1 MKIKS
6 ILLLALFLFEI
17 FPAFGEPI
25 LKDDTLVVKK
35 FVSDLS
41 RPTTMTFVDNEI
53 LVLQKD
59 DGKVR
64 LISNGVLQEKPVL
77 DVSVSND
84 SERGLLGIITVDSTV
99 YLYFT
104 ESTTDGG
111 QPLGNRIYRYI
122 WDGQELVN
130 PTLIKDLPA
139 TPGPNHDG
147 GAMVTG
153 LDGTVYAVIGDL
165 NRNGILQNYPR
176 GEPDDTGV
184 ILRVAPEG
192 PYYAMGIR
200 NSFGLAIDP
209 VTGNLW
215 QTENGPDKYD
225 EVNLVS
231 PNFNS
236 GWEMIMG
243 PATESE
249 LALLPSFGNFVY
261 SDPEFSWE
269 EVVAPTALSFI
280 DSTGFEKY
288 KNSLFVGDCNFGN
301 LYKFELNSGRTEF
314 VFDDQAL
321 ADRVINT
328 GERTEE
334 IVFGTGF
341 GCITDLEVG
350 PDGSLYV
357 VSLTHDAIYRI
368 TPKTMIADEVQDVDS
383 TFPIQYLEYITIA
396 ALIIIAITV
405 LKKVR
410 NKNATQ
416 SKSKTAQP

>member
-1 MKIKS
+1 MKIKL
-6 ILLLALFLFEI
+6 ILVLAFFLFEI
-17 FPAFGEPI
+17 LPAFGEPI
-25 LKDDTLVVKK
+25 LKDEDLVVKK
-35 FVSDLS
+35 FVSNLS
-41 RPTTMTFVDNEI
+41 HPTTIAFVGNDM

-64 LISNGVLQEKPVL
+64 HISNGMLQEKPVL

-84 SERGLLGIITVDSTV
+84 SERGLLGITTVDSTV

-111 QPLGNRIYRYI
+111 QPLGNRIYRYS
-122 WDGQELVN
+122 WDGQALVN
-130 PTLIKDLPA
+130 PALIKDLPA

-153 LDGTVYAVIGDL
+153 LDGTVYAVIGSL

-176 GEPDDTGV
+176 GEPDDTSV
-184 ILRVAPEG
+184 ILRVVPEG

-215 QTENGPDKYD
+215 QTENGPQNYD
-225 EVNLVS
+225 EVNLVL

-236 GWEMIMG
+236 GWETIMG
-243 PATESE
+243 PATESK
-249 LALLPSFGNFVY
+249 LSLLPSFGDFVY

-269 EVVAPTALSFI
+269 EAVAPTALSFI
-280 DSTGFEKY
+280 DSKGFEKY
-288 KNSLFVGDCNFGN
+288 INSLFVGDCNFGN
-301 LYKFELNSGRTEF
+301 LYKFELNSGRTGF
-314 VFDDQAL
+314 VFDDPAL
-321 ADRVINT
+321 ADKVINA
-328 GERTEE
+328 GEGMKE

-350 PDGSLYV
+350 PDGFLYV

-368 TPKTMIADEVQDVDS
+368 TPKSMMVDDEVQGVDS
-383 TFPIQYLEYITIA
+383 TTAIPFLEYIIIVGLTMA
-396 ALIIIAITV
+396 AIIVLI
-405 LKKVR
+405 KMR

-416 SKSKTAQP
+416 SKSKTA

>member
-1 MKIKS
+1 MKIKL
-6 ILLLALFLFEI
+6 ILTLALFLFEI
-17 FPAFGEPI
+17 LPAFSESI
-25 LKDDTLVVKK
+25 LEDEDLVVKK
-35 FVSDLS
+35 FVSNLS
-41 RPTTMTFVDNEI
+41 RPTTIAFVGNDI

-64 LISNGVLQEKPVL
+64 LISNGVLQEKSVL

-84 SERGLLGIITVDSTV
+84 SERGLLGTTTISSTV

-111 QPLGNRIYRYI
+111 QPLGNRIYKYS
-122 WDGQELVN
+122 WDGQALVN

-176 GEPDDTGV
+176 GEPDDTSV
-184 ILRVAPEG
+184 ILHVVPEG

-200 NSFGLAIDP
+200 NSFGLTVDP

-215 QTENGPDKYD
+215 QTENGPDNYD
-225 EVNLVS
+225 EVNLVL

-236 GWEMIMG
+236 GWETIMG
-243 PATESE
+243 PATESK
-249 LALLPSFGNFVY
+249 LSLLPGFGDFVY

-269 EVVAPTALSFI
+269 EQVAPTALSFI
-280 DSTGFEKY
+280 DSKGFEKY

-301 LYKFELNSGRTEF
+301 LYKFELNSDRTGF
-314 VFDDQAL
+314 VFNDPAL
-321 ADRVINT
+321 ADKVINA
-328 GERTEE
+328 GEGMEE

-350 PDGSLYV
+350 PDGFLYV
-357 VSLTHDAIYRI
+357 VSLTYDAIYRI
-368 TPKTMIADEVQDVDS
+368 TPKSMMVDEVQGVDS
-383 TFPIQYLEYITIA
+383 TTPIPHLEYIIIVG
-396 ALIIIAITV
+396 LIMTAIIV
-405 LKKVR
+405 LIKMR

-416 SKSKTAQP
+416 SKSKTA

>member
-1 MKIKS
+1 M
-6 ILLLALFLFEI
+6 ILAPLLIGIL
-17 FPAFGEPI
+17 PVFGDPI
-25 LKDDTLVVKK
+25 LKDENLIAKK
-35 FVSDLS
+35 FVQDLS
-41 RPTTMTFVDNEI
+41 RPTTMAFVGDDI
-53 LVLQKD
+53 LVLQKN

-64 LISNGVLQEKPVL
+64 LIRDGVLQEKPVL
-77 DVSVSND
+77 DVNVSND
-84 SERGLLGIITVDSTV
+84 SERGLLGITTVESTV

-111 QPLGNRIYRYI
+111 QPLGNRIYRYD
-122 WDGQELVN
+122 WDGQALVN
-130 PTLIKDLPA
+130 QALIQDLPA

-165 NRNGILQNYPR
+165 NRNGILQNYPN
-176 GEPDDTGV
+176 GQPDDTSV
-184 ILRVAPEG
+184 ILRVEQG
-192 PYYAMGIR
+192 TYHGMGIR

-225 EVNLVS
+225 EINLVP

-236 GWEMIMG
+236 GWETIMG
-243 PATESE
+243 PATESK
-249 LALLPSFGNFVY
+249 LSLLPSFENFVY

-269 EVVAPTALSFI
+269 QVVAPTALSFI
-280 DSTGFEKY
+280 DSKEFEKY

-301 LYKFELNSGRTEF
+301 LYKFELNSDRTEF
-314 VFDDQAL
+314 VFDDPAL
-321 ADRVINT
+321 ADNTINT
-328 GERTEE
+328 GERMEE
-334 IVFGTGF
+334 IGFGTGF

-350 PDGSLYV
+350 PDGTLYV

-368 TPKTMIADEVQDVDS
+368 TPKTMMGDVVVEVDS
-383 TFPIQYLEYITIA
+383 TMPIQYLEYITVA
-396 ALIIIAITV
+396 ALIITTIIV

-416 SKSKTAQP
+416 SKSKTTQS

>member
-1 MKIKS
+1 LKIKL
-6 ILLLALFLFEI
+6 ILILALFLFEI
-17 FPAFGEPI
+17 LPAFSESI
-25 LKDDTLVVKK
+25 LEDEDLVVKK
-35 FVSDLS
+35 FVSNLS
-41 RPTTMTFVDNEI
+41 HPTTIAFVGNDI

-64 LISNGVLQEKPVL
+64 LISNGVLLEKPVL

-84 SERGLLGIITVDSTV
+84 SERGLLGITTISSTV

-111 QPLGNRIYRYI
+111 QPLGNRIYKYS
-122 WDGQELVN
+122 WDGQALVN

-176 GEPDDTGV
+176 GEPDDTSV
-184 ILRVAPEG
+184 ILRVVPEG

-200 NSFGLAIDP
+200 NSFGLAVDP

-215 QTENGPDKYD
+215 QTENGPDNYD
-225 EVNLVS
+225 EVNLVL

-236 GWEMIMG
+236 GWETIMG
-243 PATESE
+243 PATESK
-249 LALLPSFGNFVY
+249 LSLLPGFGDFVY

-269 EVVAPTALSFI
+269 EAVAPTALSFI
-280 DSTGFEKY
+280 DSKGFEKY

-301 LYKFELNSGRTEF
+301 LYKFELNSDRTGF
-314 VFDDQAL
+314 VFDDPAL
-321 ADRVINT
+321 ADKVINA
-328 GERTEE
+328 GEGMEE

-350 PDGSLYV
+350 PDGFLYV

-368 TPKTMIADEVQDVDS
+368 TPKSMMVDEVQGVDS
-383 TFPIQYLEYITIA
+383 TTPIPHLEYIIIVGLIMA
-396 ALIIIAITV
+396 AIIVLI
-405 LKKVR
+405 KMR
-410 NKNATQ
+410 SKNATQ
-416 SKSKTAQP
+416 SKSKTA

>member
-1 MKIKS
+1 MKIKL
-6 ILLLALFLFEI
+6 ILILALFLFEI
-17 FPAFGEPI
+17 LPAFSESI
-25 LKDDTLVVKK
+25 LEDEDLVVKK
-35 FVSDLS
+35 FVSNLS
-41 RPTTMTFVDNEI
+41 HPTTIAFVGNDI

-64 LISNGVLQEKPVL
+64 LISNGVLLEKPVL

-84 SERGLLGIITVDSTV
+84 SERGLLGITTISSTV

-111 QPLGNRIYRYI
+111 QPLGNRIYKYS
-122 WDGQELVN
+122 WDGQALVN

-176 GEPDDTGV
+176 GEPDDTSV
-184 ILRVAPEG
+184 ILHVVPEG

-200 NSFGLAIDP
+200 NSFGLTVDP

-215 QTENGPDKYD
+215 QTENGPDNYD
-225 EVNLVS
+225 EVNLVL

-236 GWEMIMG
+236 GWETIMG
-243 PATESE
+243 PATESK
-249 LALLPSFGNFVY
+249 LSLLPGFGDFVY

-269 EVVAPTALSFI
+269 EAVAPTALSFI
-280 DSTGFEKY
+280 DSKGFEKY
-288 KNSLFVGDCNFGN
+288 KNGLFVGDCNFGN
-301 LYKFELNSGRTEF
+301 LYKFELNSGRTGF
-314 VFDDQAL
+314 VFDDPTL
-321 ADRVINT
+321 ADKVINASE
-328 GERTEE
+328 GMEE

-350 PDGSLYV
+350 PDGFLYV

-368 TPKTMIADEVQDVDS
+368 TPKSMMVDEVQGVDS
-383 TFPIQYLEYITIA
+383 TTPIPYLEYI
-396 ALIIIAITV
+396 IIVGLTMAAITV
-405 LKKVR
+405 LIKMR

-416 SKSKTAQP
+416 SKSKTA

>member
-1 MKIKS
+1 MKIKL
-6 ILLLALFLFEI
+6 ILILALFLFEI
-17 FPAFGEPI
+17 LPVFSESV
-25 LKDDTLVVKK
+25 LEDEDLVVKK
-35 FVSDLS
+35 FVSNLS
-41 RPTTMTFVDNEI
+41 HPTTIAFVGNDM

-84 SERGLLGIITVDSTV
+84 SERGLLGITTISSTV

-111 QPLGNRIYRYI
+111 QPLGNRIYKYS
-122 WDGQELVN
+122 WDGQALVN

-176 GEPDDTGV
+176 GEPDDTSV
-184 ILRVAPEG
+184 ILHVVPEG

-200 NSFGLAIDP
+200 NSFGLTVDP

-215 QTENGPDKYD
+215 QTENGPDNYD
-225 EVNLVS
+225 EVNLVL

-236 GWEMIMG
+236 GWETIMG
-243 PATESE
+243 PATESK
-249 LALLPSFGNFVY
+249 LSLLPGFGDFVY

-269 EVVAPTALSFI
+269 EAVAPTALSFI
-280 DSTGFEKY
+280 DSKGFEKY

-301 LYKFELNSGRTEF
+301 LYKFELNSDRTGF
-314 VFDDQAL
+314 VFDDPAL
-321 ADRVINT
+321 ADKVINA
-328 GERTEE
+328 GEGMEE

-350 PDGSLYV
+350 PDGFLYV

-368 TPKTMIADEVQDVDS
+368 TPKSMMVDEVQGVDS
-383 TFPIQYLEYITIA
+383 ATPIPYLEYIIIVGLIMA
-396 ALIIIAITV
+396 AIIVLI
-405 LKKVR
+405 KMR
-410 NKNATQ
+410 SKNATQ
-416 SKSKTAQP
+416 SKSKTA

>member
-1 MKIKS
+1 MKIKP

-25 LKDDTLVVKK
+25 LKDDTLVAKK
-35 FVSDLS
+35 FVSGLS
-41 RPTTMTFVDNEI
+41 RPTTMAFVDNDI

-84 SERGLLGIITVDSTV
+84 SERGLLGITTVDSTI

-111 QPLGNRIYRYI
+111 QPLGNRIYRYD
-122 WDGQELVN
+122 WDGQALVN
-130 PTLIKDLPA
+130 QALIQDLPA

-176 GEPDDTGV
+176 GEPDDTSV
-184 ILRVAPEG
+184 ILRVEQG
-192 PYYAMGIR
+192 TYHGIGIR

-215 QTENGPDKYD
+215 QTENGPNDYD
-225 EVNLVS
+225 EVNLVL

-236 GWEMIMG
+236 GWETIMG

-249 LALLPSFGNFVY
+249 LSLLPSFGDFVY

-280 DSTGFEKY
+280 DSKGFEKY

-301 LYKFELNSGRTEF
+301 LYKFELNSDRTGF
-314 VFDDQAL
+314 VFDDPAL
-321 ADRVINT
+321 ADKVINA
-328 GERTEE
+328 GEEMDE
-334 IVFGTGF
+334 IIFGTGF

-350 PDGSLYV
+350 PDGFLYV

-368 TPKTMIADEVQDVDS
+368 TPKPIMVDEVQGVDS
-383 TFPIQYLEYITIA
+383 IIPIPYLEYIIIAGLIIA
-396 ALIIIAITV
+396 AIIV
-405 LKKVR
+405 LKMR
-410 NKNATQ
+410 RKNAMQ
-416 SKSKTAQP
+416 SKSKIA

>member
-1 MKIKS
+1 LKIKL
-6 ILLLALFLFEI
+6 ILVLAFFLFEI
-17 FPAFGEPI
+17 LPAFGEPI
-25 LKDDTLVVKK
+25 LKDEDLVVKK
-35 FVSDLS
+35 FVSNLS
-41 RPTTMTFVDNEI
+41 RPTTIAFVGNDM

-64 LISNGVLQEKPVL
+64 LISNGMLQEKPVL

-84 SERGLLGIITVDSTV
+84 SERGLLGITTVDSTV

-111 QPLGNRIYRYI
+111 QPLGNRIYRYD
-122 WDGQELVN
+122 WDGQALAN
-130 PTLIKDLPA
+130 PALIQDLPA
-139 TPGPNHDG
+139 TPGPYHDG

-165 NRNGILQNYPR
+165 NRNGILQNYPT
-176 GEPDDTGV
+176 GQPDDTSV
-184 ILRVAPEG
+184 ILRVEQGTYQAI
-192 PYYAMGIR
+192 GIR

-209 VTGNLW
+209 LTGNLW
-215 QTENGPDKYD
+215 QTENGPDSYD
-225 EVNLVS
+225 EVNLVH

-236 GWEMIMG
+236 GWETIMG

-249 LALLPSFGNFVY
+249 LSLLPSFENFVY
-261 SDPEFSWE
+261 SEPEFSWQ
-269 EVVAPTALSFI
+269 EVVTPTALSFT
-280 DSTGFEKY
+280 DSAGFEKY

-301 LYKFELNSGRTEF
+301 LYKFELNSDRTEF
-314 VFDDQAL
+314 VFDDPAL
-321 ADRVINT
+321 TDRVINA
-328 GERTEE
+328 GERMEE

-341 GCITDLEVG
+341 GCITDLEVA

-368 TPKTMIADEVQDVDS
+368 TPKTMMADKTQDVDS
-383 TFPIQYLEYITIA
+383 TIPIQYLEFITIA

-405 LKKVR
+405 LKKMR
-410 NKNATQ
+410 NKNTQ
-416 SKSKTAQP
+416 SKTAQP

>member
-1 MKIKS
+1 MKIKL
-6 ILLLALFLFEI
+6 ILVLAFFLFEI
-17 FPAFGEPI
+17 LPAFGEPI
-25 LKDDTLVVKK
+25 LKDEDLVVKK
-35 FVSDLS
+35 FVSNLS
-41 RPTTMTFVDNEI
+41 RPTTIAFVGNDM

-64 LISNGVLQEKPVL
+64 LISNGMLQEKPVL

-84 SERGLLGIITVDSTV
+84 SERGLLGITTVDSTV

-111 QPLGNRIYRYI
+111 QPLGNRIYRYD
-122 WDGQELVN
+122 WDGQALAN
-130 PTLIKDLPA
+130 PALIQDLPA
-139 TPGPNHDG
+139 TPGPYHDG

-165 NRNGILQNYPR
+165 NRNGILQNYPT
-176 GEPDDTGV
+176 GQPDDTSV
-184 ILRVAPEG
+184 ILRVEQGTYQAI
-192 PYYAMGIR
+192 GIR

-209 VTGNLW
+209 LTGNLW
-215 QTENGPDKYD
+215 QTENGPDSYD
-225 EVNLVS
+225 EVNLVH

-236 GWEMIMG
+236 GWETIMG

-249 LALLPSFGNFVY
+249 LSLLPSFENFVY
-261 SDPEFSWE
+261 SEPEFSWQ
-269 EVVAPTALSFI
+269 EVVTPTALSFT
-280 DSTGFEKY
+280 DSAGFEKY

-301 LYKFELNSGRTEF
+301 LYKFELNSDRTEF
-314 VFDDQAL
+314 VFDDPAL
-321 ADRVINT
+321 ADRVINA
-328 GERTEE
+328 GERMEE

-341 GCITDLEVG
+341 GCITDLEVA

-368 TPKTMIADEVQDVDS
+368 TPKTMMADKTQDVDS
-383 TFPIQYLEYITIA
+383 TIPIQYLEFITIA

-405 LKKVR
+405 LKKMR
-410 NKNATQ
+410 NKNTQ
-416 SKSKTAQP
+416 SKTAQP

>member
-1 MKIKS
+1 LKIKP

-25 LKDDTLVVKK
+25 LKDDTLVAKK
-35 FVSDLS
+35 FVSGLS
-41 RPTTMTFVDNEI
+41 RPTTMAFVDNDI

-84 SERGLLGIITVDSTV
+84 SERGLLGITTVDSTI

-111 QPLGNRIYRYI
+111 QPLGNRIYRYD
-122 WDGQELVN
+122 WDGQALVN
-130 PTLIKDLPA
+130 QALIQDLPA

-176 GEPDDTGV
+176 GEPDDTSV
-184 ILRVAPEG
+184 ILRVEQG
-192 PYYAMGIR
+192 TYHGIGIR

-215 QTENGPDKYD
+215 QTENGPNDYD
-225 EVNLVS
+225 EVNLVL

-236 GWEMIMG
+236 GWETIMG

-249 LALLPSFGNFVY
+249 LSLLPSFGDFVY

-280 DSTGFEKY
+280 DSKGFEKY

-301 LYKFELNSGRTEF
+301 LYKFELNSDRTGF
-314 VFDDQAL
+314 VFDDPAL
-321 ADRVINT
+321 ADKVINA
-328 GERTEE
+328 GEEMDE
-334 IVFGTGF
+334 IIFGTGF

-350 PDGSLYV
+350 PDGFLYV

-368 TPKTMIADEVQDVDS
+368 TPKPIMVDEVQGVDS
-383 TFPIQYLEYITIA
+383 IIPIPYLEYIIIAGLIIA
-396 ALIIIAITV
+396 AIIV
-405 LKKVR
+405 LKMR
-410 NKNATQ
+410 RKNAMQ
-416 SKSKTAQP
+416 SKSKIA